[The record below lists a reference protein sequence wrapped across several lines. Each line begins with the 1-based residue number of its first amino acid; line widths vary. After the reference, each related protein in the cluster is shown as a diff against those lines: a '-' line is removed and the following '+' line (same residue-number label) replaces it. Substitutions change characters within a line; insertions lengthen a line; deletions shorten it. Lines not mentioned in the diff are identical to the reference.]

1 MHNTKSTMSYDFSA
15 MSRSYK
21 TPTDRHTFCYDKSME
36 LKLQSLSSLDA
47 WQQLFERNS
56 IPELLIP
63 LAFDRLLTLTIVDF
77 EV

>member
-1 MHNTKSTMSYDFSA
+1 M
-15 MSRSYK
+15 
-21 TPTDRHTFCYDKSME
+21 TPTDRPTFCYDKRME
-36 LKLQSLSSLDA
+36 LKLQSLSNLDT

-56 IPELLIP
+56 IPDLLSP